1 MKHESALLSDS
12 SDARAELESQTSL
25 AVETELQ
32 SLGQTVSNL
41 SSQLNHQV
49 EECSAKLAE
58 EVKTVKEA
66 NSEFQSDLQDVKQK
80 LEGLTENISRLS
92 EAKEVAG
99 TLSDL
104 QNRVKDQNNKLNLFV
119 QNFVLL
125 KKMPQMV
132 EDLKKRLELIENSD
146 SDSDFNWQK

>member
-12 SDARAELESQTSL
+12 ADARSELESQTRL

-58 EVKTVKEA
+58 EVKTVNEA
-66 NSEFQSDLQDVKQK
+66 NSEFQTDLQDVKKK
-80 LEGLTENISRLS
+80 LEGLAENISRLS

-104 QNRVKDQNNKLNLFV
+104 QNRVKDQNNKLNLFI

-125 KKMPQMV
+125 KKLPQMV
-132 EDLKKRLELIENSD
+132 EDLKKRLELIEN
-146 SDSDFNWQK
+146 

>member
-1 MKHESALLSDS
+1 M
-12 SDARAELESQTSL
+12 
-25 AVETELQ
+25 
-32 SLGQTVSNL
+32 G
-41 SSQLNHQV
+41 

-58 EVKTVKEA
+58 EVKTVNEA
-66 NSEFQSDLQDVKQK
+66 NSEFQTDLQDVKQK
-80 LEGLTENISRLS
+80 LEGLAENTSRLS

-146 SDSDFNWQK
+146 SDSDFN

>member
-12 SDARAELESQTSL
+12 SDARVELESQTSL

-58 EVKTVKEA
+58 EVKTVNEA
-66 NSEFQSDLQDVKQK
+66 NSEFQSDLQGVQK
-80 LEGLTENISRLS
+80 ELEDLTDSISRLS
-92 EAKEVAG
+92 KAKEVSE
-99 TLSDL
+99 TLTDL
-104 QNRVKDQNNKLNLFV
+104 KNRVKDQNNKLNQFI
-119 QNFVLL
+119 QNVLPL
-125 KKMPQMV
+125 KKLPQMV
-132 EDLKKRLELIENSD
+132 EDLKKRFELMKN
-146 SDSDFNWQK
+146 